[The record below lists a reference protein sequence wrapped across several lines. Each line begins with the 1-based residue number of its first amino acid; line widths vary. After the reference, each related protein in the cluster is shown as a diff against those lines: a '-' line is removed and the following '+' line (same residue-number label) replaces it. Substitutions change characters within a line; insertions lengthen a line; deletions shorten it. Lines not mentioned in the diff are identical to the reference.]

1 MREQSLCPREL
12 PRALPVSQPETGNR
26 NAVLFVV
33 KSPYKDADETKPT
46 NAVKQERTRS
56 MKQTPLFEI
65 AVTAAE
71 KQEWQGTVY
80 FHDSGERRT
89 FGSLLELIRTV
100 EQHKPMQRQET
111 EET

>member
-1 MREQSLCPREL
+1 M
-12 PRALPVSQPETGNR
+12 
-26 NAVLFVV
+26 V

-80 FHDSGERRT
+80 FPDSGERRT